1 MNKQSK
7 SELTRQR
14 IIQAIVR
21 IQYNRPKVIAKD
33 RKLSISSVA
42 QEAEISRASLHNNY
56 PDIIKRIQEIKSAIS
71 PTPIDKKDSSLKKLQ
86 RINKELR
93 LEIQHLNSELSK
105 ITSINAT
112 ILMENA
118 RLHSIV
124 DSNNIVLLGKDN

>member
-7 SELTRQR
+7 SELTRQK
-14 IIQAIVR
+14 IKQAIVR

-42 QEAEISRASLHNNY
+42 QEAGISRASLHNNY
-56 PDIIKRIQEIKSAIS
+56 PDIIKRIQEINNAVS
-71 PTPIDKKDSSLKKLQ
+71 PTPIDKKDYSLKKLQ
-86 RINKELR
+86 AINKELR
-93 LEIQHLNSELSK
+93 LEIRQINSELSK
-105 ITSINAT
+105 IASINAT

-118 RLHSIV
+118 RLNSIV